1 MPQGYSSNVK
11 SAIVIL
17 QGKNIH
23 EPNESQDTLDFKTS
37 SFSQGIHT
45 FVEQTLMTM
54 CTPHMMI
61 ITKGYGKIFKHE
73 NIRKYF
79 YSYTVTF
86 FLSINFT
93 LILNTFYSLF
103 QIDIDYY
110 YIFLYRFMGYPS
122 TPPRSKKN
130 T

>member
-45 FVEQTLMTM
+45 FVEQTVMDDVYAA
-54 CTPHMMI
+54 HDDHHEGI
-61 ITKGYGKIFKHE
+61 WE
-73 NIRKYF
+73 NIQ
-79 YSYTVTF
+79 T
-86 FLSINFT
+86 
-93 LILNTFYSLF
+93 
-103 QIDIDYY
+103 
-110 YIFLYRFMGYPS
+110 
-122 TPPRSKKN
+122 
-130 T
+130 